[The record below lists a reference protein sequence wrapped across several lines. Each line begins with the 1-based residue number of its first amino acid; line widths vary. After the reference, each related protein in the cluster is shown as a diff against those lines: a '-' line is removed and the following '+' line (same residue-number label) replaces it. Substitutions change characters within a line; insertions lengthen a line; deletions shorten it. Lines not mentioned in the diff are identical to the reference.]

1 MKKLVVHIGYHKT
14 GTTFLNRKFFANHP
28 DFHHMGK
35 PYSGDNP
42 IRELIERLIGLQRYD
57 VNRCK
62 TLYDD
67 YVLPIRDN
75 KIVTISDGRII
86 KQNPIDNSNSIPER
100 LLDITDEVTVIV
112 VIRRQYEYLK
122 SLYVQHIGSNNEK
135 RSFDEWFDT
144 NWELGGNLKFR
155 LDYFERIKTYV
166 DVLGRDNVGIFLY
179 EQLLEDPDLYVNNLC
194 SFIDCDCS
202 IFDNE
207 SDNTNPLNQRMTT
220 LHRLINTNPTLYFVA
235 DIIKKIIPKSA
246 LGVIRSSIFT
256 RFDRYE
262 PELSEDRIKLVQ
274 EHARTVN
281 ENLIREMTLD
291 LRKYKYE

>member
-28 DFHHMGK
+28 DFYHMGK

-42 IRELIERLIGLQRYD
+42 IRELIERLIGLKRYD
-57 VNRCK
+57 ANRCK

-67 YVLPIRDN
+67 FVLPVLDN

-86 KQNPIDNSNSIPER
+86 KQNPIDNSKSIPER
-100 LLDITDEVTVIV
+100 LLDITDEVIVIV

-135 RSFDEWFDT
+135 RSFNEWFDS
-144 NWELGGNLKFR
+144 NWEAGGDLKFR
-155 LDYFERIKTYV
+155 LDYFERIKTYI

-179 EQLLEDPDLYVNNLC
+179 EQLRDDPDLYLNNLC
-194 SFIDCDCS
+194 SFIGCDCS
-202 IFDNE
+202 IFDKE
-207 SDNTNPLNQRMTT
+207 SDNTKPLNQRMTT
-220 LHRLINTNPTLYFVA
+220 LHRLIHKNPILYFVA
-235 DIIKKIIPKSA
+235 DIIKRIIPKMA
-246 LGVIRSSIFT
+246 VDVIRSYIFI
-256 RFDRYE
+256 RFNRYQ
-262 PELSEDRIKLVQ
+262 PELSSDRIKLVQ
-274 EHARTVN
+274 AHAHTVN
-281 ENLIREMTLD
+281 ENLIRKMTLD